1 MRWFGIAALLG
12 LAGVWIFQRD
22 VRVVRGAE
30 SRQLV
35 ASWYGERE
43 RGRVTKS
50 GDIFSPEK
58 MTCASW
64 EYYKKKLRVTG
75 PKGSV
80 VVFCNDVGPNK
91 RLLKSRQIDL
101 SRAAFER
108 IADLKSGLVSV
119 TVEIL

>member
-1 MRWFGIAALLG
+1 MNKAFGIIALVG
-12 LAGVWIFQRD
+12 LALYWLTERPA
-22 VRVVRGAE
+22 RGAE
-30 SRQLV
+30 PRRLV

-64 EYYKKKLRVTG
+64 QFYKKKLRVTG

-101 SRAAFER
+101 SRDAFSA
-108 IADLKSGLVSV
+108 IADLKQGLASV
-119 TVEIL
+119 TVEVL